1 MINKINITESTNK
14 QYLIKKDKTT
24 STPNFGSK
32 RELGVAGAIV
42 AGMQY
47 LERNPMMN
55 VSLLDFGTAIGP
67 RTIYDSLTNLF
78 NGFETMCRE
87 SFGLIINCLAPGFVA
102 IGAAKLLDKYSIK
115 SGAKDMHNCFADTDT
130 ISKVSK
136 LYKDA
141 NGDTKIIYT
150 NLLSEIEGLNSNNV
164 IKYSEKLG
172 NVKSYG
178 EKLANAT
185 SLEDFNKVID
195 EIMVK
200 TNVNETIRYGEKGA
214 FLKDTSVSSLLHN
227 TRKFISEYESTGAK
241 EGIEKFAQKAE
252 KLVKGK
258 SVLALAIILPIAGSM
273 QFINRWMTEKL
284 SGVKGAP
291 IYDDFREARENPEL
305 HARLKEHSKEGL
317 LKQKV
322 VSMSMMAG
330 VAVAS
335 ILLSAKSA
343 LSLKTLGK
351 MFEFKGKY
359 PTMDQARAIA
369 GTTFTLRI
377 AAADDTNEVRESRG
391 RDIATFLSLYFLGDY
406 AGKAAASAIEA
417 KTGVELLNRS
427 VVSAKD
433 ANIFTKFKNW
443 VSNTHIK
450 SSNEL
455 MYVNKELTAKA
466 QNYRSVCQAINLL
479 SSFAILGLII
489 YNRKQTQK
497 KHANAKELVKQQ
509 MEQERLQRLQQEES
523 KEVKEA
529 SLA

>member
-1 MINKINITESTNK
+1 MITNININESTKK
-14 QYLIKKDKTT
+14 QTLIHKDRNN
-24 STPNFGSK
+24 TPNFGCK
-32 RELGVAGAIV
+32 KGVGIMGAAV

-47 LERNPMMN
+47 LEQNPMMN
-55 VSLLDFGTAIGP
+55 VTLLDFGTAIGP
-67 RTIYDSLTNLF
+67 RTVYDSMTNLF

-102 IGAAKLLDKYSIK
+102 IGAGKLLDKYLIK
-115 SGAKDMHNCFADTDT
+115 SGAKDMQNCFADTDT

-141 NGDTKIIYT
+141 DGDMKTVYK
-150 NLLSEIEGLNSNNV
+150 NLLSEIEGLNGNKI
-164 IKYSEKLG
+164 IKYSDALKDD
-172 NVKSYG
+172 VKGIS
-178 EKLANAT
+178 ERLAIANT
-185 SLEDFNKVID
+185 TEEFNKVIS
-195 EIMVK
+195 EIMEK
-200 TNVNETIRYGEKGA
+200 TNVNETIRYGEKGK
-214 FLKDTSVSSLLHN
+214 FLKDTSVSSLLNN
-227 TRKFISEYESTGAK
+227 TRKFVQEYESTGAK
-241 EGIEKFAQKAE
+241 EGIEKFAQKAT

-258 SVLALAIILPIAGSM
+258 SALALAIILPIAGSM

-305 HARLKEHSKEGL
+305 HERLKEHSKEGL
-317 LKQKV
+317 LKQKII
-322 VSMSMMAG
+322 SMSAMAG
-330 VAVAS
+330 VAIAS

-343 LSLKTLGK
+343 PSLKTLGK

-391 RDIATFLSLYFLGDY
+391 RDIATFLSLYLLGDY
-406 AGKAAASAIEA
+406 GGKAAASAIEA
-417 KTGVELLNRS
+417 KTGTELLNRS
-427 VVSAKD
+427 VVSPKD
-433 ANIFTKFKNW
+433 ANILTKFKNW
-443 VSNTHIK
+443 VLNTHIK

-455 MYVNKELTAKA
+455 MYANKELTTKA
-466 QNYRSVCQAINLL
+466 QKYRSVCQLINLL

-509 MEQERLQRLQQEES
+509 MEQERLARQQQEEQ

-529 SLA
+529 ILA

>member
-1 MINKINITESTNK
+1 MINKISVEESTKYRALADKNK
-14 QYLIKKDKTT
+14 NKNIQSPSFGCKK
-24 STPNFGSK
+24 GVG
-32 RELGVAGAIV
+32 LGAAVVAS
-42 AGMQY
+42 MQY

-55 VSLLDFGTAIGP
+55 VTVLDFGTAIGP
-67 RTIYDSLTNLF
+67 RTVFDSLTNLF
-78 NGFETMCRE
+78 NGFETLCRE

-102 IGAAKLLDKYSIK
+102 IGAAKFLDKHFIK
-115 SGAKDMHNCFADTDT
+115 TGAQDMHNCLADTDT
-130 ISKVSK
+130 INKISG
-136 LYKDA
+136 LYKET
-141 NGDTKIIYT
+141 NGNMSEVYEK
-150 NLLSEIEGLNSNNV
+150 LLADIQGLNGNKIV
-164 IKYSEKLG
+164 KYADKVD
-172 NVKSYG
+172 VKEFG
-178 EKLANAT
+178 TKLAKAADNKEFAT
-185 SLEDFNKVID
+185 VID
-195 EIMVK
+195 ELMVK
-200 TNVNETIRYGEKGA
+200 TNVNELIRFGDKGG
-214 FLKDTSVSSLLHN
+214 FLKDTSVSSLLNN
-227 TRKFISEYESTGAK
+227 TRKFVQEYESTGGK
-241 EGIEKFAQKAE
+241 EGIEKFAQKAS

-258 SVLALAIILPIAGSM
+258 SALALAIILPIAGSM
-273 QFINRWMTEKL
+273 QFINRWMTEQL

-305 HARLKEHSKEGL
+305 HERLKEHSKEGL
-317 LKQKV
+317 MKQKII
-322 VSMSMMAG
+322 SMATMAS

-343 LSLKTLGK
+343 PSLKILGK

-427 VVSAKD
+427 AVSSKD

-443 VSNTHIK
+443 MLNTHIK

-455 MYVNKELTAKA
+455 MFADKALMEKA
-466 QNYRSVCQAINLL
+466 QKYRSSCQAINLL

-509 MEQERLQRLQQEES
+509 MEQEKLKKQEKDNLEI
-523 KEVKEA
+523 KDAK
-529 SLA
+529 LA